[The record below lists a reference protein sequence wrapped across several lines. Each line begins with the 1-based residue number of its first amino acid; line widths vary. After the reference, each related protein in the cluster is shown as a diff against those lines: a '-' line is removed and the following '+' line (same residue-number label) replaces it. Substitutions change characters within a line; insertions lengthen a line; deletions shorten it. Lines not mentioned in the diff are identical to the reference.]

1 MIVHPGYLIHYVEP
15 SNAQM
20 GMFYDYRLALITNIH
35 RTQDEW
41 AQTLKDKDEQL
52 KQMASADF

>member
-1 MIVHPGYLIHYVEP
+1 
-15 SNAQM
+15 M

-41 AQTLKDKDEQL
+41 VQTLKDKDEQIS
-52 KQMASADF
+52 KMGSADF